1 MMPTRHRARHLA
13 RPAFV
18 LVVLA
23 ASPGCSSNDPSPG
36 GQTTIPMLVG
46 ADISALE
53 RIEQAGGVFHAG
65 GQPGDA
71 VAILRAKS
79 SNIFRL
85 RLFVNPNKADV
96 QVNDLACTVRMA
108 RGIKLAGARLLLDLH
123 YSDTWADPGHQ
134 STPEAWTR
142 LDFDALEQRI
152 ETWSADVITQ
162 LAQANATP
170 DIVQVGNEIDTHR
183 AGAPAARNGSST
195 TWAHTACRTISS
207 G

>member
-1 MMPTRHRARHLA
+1 
-13 RPAFV
+13 
-18 LVVLA
+18 
-23 ASPGCSSNDPSPG
+23 
-36 GQTTIPMLVG
+36 MLVG

-53 RIEQAGGVFHAG
+53 RIEQAGGVFRAG
-65 GQPGDA
+65 GQTGDA
-71 VAILRAKS
+71 IAILRAKG

-96 QVNDLACTVRMA
+96 QVNDLAYTVRMA
-108 RGIKLAGARLLLDLH
+108 RRIKLAGARLLLDLH

-170 DIVQVGNEIDTHR
+170 DIVQVGNESDGGVLWPI
-183 AGAPAARNGSST
+183 ALVEGPLASYSSQR
-195 TWAHTACRTISS
+195 TWMS
-207 G
+207 